1 MDDRRRP
8 LLNLVAVL
16 LLAAQAVNVAPALAA
31 AAPPAVDVAAT
42 TPGSALV
49 TRAQGLYREARYDE
63 AVGALMGPILRKE
76 LAGQELIEARL
87 VLARCYVKKGI
98 LPRAKEHFAAILA
111 IDPAYTLDRSR
122 VDADELAVFTE
133 VKGVPAA
140 APPAAAPGKPAAT
153 PGKPAATPGKPAVTP
168 GKETPPAV
176 EPAQPQLHKP
186 ETAAAGPQKES
197 WIKRNKFLAIGLLVG
212 GGVAVGL
219 AAGGGGG
226 GGETPPL
233 PGTLPGFPSVPGRP

>member
-1 MDDRRRP
+1 MDARRRP
-8 LLNLVAVL
+8 FTRIFAIL

-31 AAPPAVDVAAT
+31 ATPVKPAAT
-42 TPGSALV
+42 ASSSSGLV
-49 TRAQGLYREARYDE
+49 TRAQGLYRDARYDE

-76 LAGQELIEARL
+76 LAGRDLIEARL

-98 LPRAKEHFAAILA
+98 LPRAKEHFGAILA
-111 IDPAYTLDRSR
+111 IDPAFTLDRSR
-122 VDADELAVFTE
+122 VDADELTVFNE

-140 APPAAAPGKPAAT
+140 APSTTKPAPAAKPS
-153 PGKPAATPGKPAVTP
+153 
-168 GKETPPAV
+168 TPPAKEAPPAT

-186 ETAAAGPQKES
+186 AAETAGAQKES
-197 WIKRNKFLAIGLLVG
+197 WFKKNKFLAIGLLVG

-233 PGTLPGFPSVPGRP
+233 PGTLPGFPSVPSRP